1 MHHNKIQV
9 KRHDKEHNGML
20 HPAKPGDVGYDLVS
34 SEDFELPPHGSANN
48 AFIVPAGVSIKIP
61 EGYFCQILGRSSS
74 AKRGIGVQTAVIDCG
89 YTGPMFACCWNM
101 TSESIMIKKGEKI
114 AQVVFFPIS
123 LFPIVEVEELPHTDR
138 GATGFGST
146 GR

>member
-1 MHHNKIQV
+1 MQIQV
-9 KRHDKEHNGML
+9 KKHFPDHDGILFPK
-20 HPAKPGDVGYDLVS
+20 KPGDVGYDLVCA
-34 SEDFELPPHGSANN
+34 EDFELPPHGNASN
-48 AFIVPAGVSIKIP
+48 AFIIPAGVSLKIP

-101 TSESIMIKKGEKI
+101 TSETIHIKKGEKI

-123 LFPIVEVEELPHTDR
+123 IFPLVEVEKLPDTER
-138 GATGFGST
+138 GETGFGST